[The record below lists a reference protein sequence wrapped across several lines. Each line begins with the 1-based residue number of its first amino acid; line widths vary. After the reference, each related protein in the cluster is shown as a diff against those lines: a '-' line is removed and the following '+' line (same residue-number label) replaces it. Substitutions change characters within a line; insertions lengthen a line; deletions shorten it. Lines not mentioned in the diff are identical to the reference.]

1 MSLASLGFAA
11 RWVAHRSLRQLQLRN
26 PNLARNRF
34 AGSPYRWLEHRQA
47 IIDFLTY
54 VKYRDKNS
62 RRLSA

>member
-11 RWVAHRSLRQLQLRN
+11 RRVAHRSLRQLQLRI
-26 PNLARNRF
+26 PNVTRNQF
-34 AGSPYRWLEHRQA
+34 ASSPADGSKHRQA

-54 VKYRDKNS
+54 VKYRDENS